1 MLEFIVGKL
10 RHRLLLVLLLPTS
23 GLLVLIAW
31 EKAFNSYKLN
41 RTKEKKFMGWGGEY
55 TALNTVYIM
64 LIADSYILH
73 LSISLFRYSFIL
85 SEVAVVF

>member
-41 RTKEKKFMGWGGEY
+41 RKKKFYGLGRGIY
-55 TALNTVYIM
+55 TALNTGIYYVNC
-64 LIADSYILH
+64 
-73 LSISLFRYSFIL
+73 
-85 SEVAVVF
+85 

>member
-41 RTKEKKFMGWGGEY
+41 RTKEKKKFMGWGGEY
-55 TALNTVYIM
+55 TQ
-64 LIADSYILH
+64 
-73 LSISLFRYSFIL
+73 R
-85 SEVAVVF
+85 